1 MASSISKETHVQ
13 GTKTIEAIFF
23 LSKTRFP
30 LFSLKFFLKTI
41 SRTHHNLHLPHLPH
55 RKIYEHRRKIHQLA
69 GNFIFSGEKCRFRRV
84 PKRSDL
90 NESCN
95 FGTGFY
101 FSIRIRAGFSKLN
114 QKQPKSNTNRFA
126 NKSKE
131 MKRSSDTSW
140 SFQFEVLRESFS
152 FVLDSVLPSSFLA
165 SNSILAFALCL
176 NVCVVK
182 ENENGCVGDGL

>member
-1 MASSISKETHVQ
+1 
-13 GTKTIEAIFF
+13 
-23 LSKTRFP
+23 
-30 LFSLKFFLKTI
+30 
-41 SRTHHNLHLPHLPH
+41 
-55 RKIYEHRRKIHQLA
+55 
-69 GNFIFSGEKCRFRRV
+69 
-84 PKRSDL
+84 
-90 NESCN
+90 
-95 FGTGFY
+95 
-101 FSIRIRAGFSKLN
+101 
-114 QKQPKSNTNRFA
+114 
-126 NKSKE
+126 